1 MEEVVCTPHLGAS
14 TEEAQSRAGTVIAEQ
29 VIEVLNGGTAAFPV
43 NAPAIRPEEMEVL
56 SPFFDLAE
64 NMGNLFASVFEGN
77 MDSIDIGYHGKVSEY
92 DIRVLTSMILVKI
105 LRKYSA
111 ESVNMIN
118 VDLIAREAGLK
129 VKIEKSSLSSDY
141 VNLVTVNGKGPDS
154 GLSISGTV
162 TGKKNVPRFI
172 AIDKFEIDMVPSPH
186 MAFIRYDDVPGQIGK
201 IGTAFGKLGVNIAA
215 MHVGRK
221 KMSGAAVM
229 GLNLDTEVNS
239 EMLKSFREDTGFK
252 NIKIVNL

>member
-1 MEEVVCTPHLGAS
+1 
-14 TEEAQSRAGTVIAEQ
+14 
-29 VIEVLNGGTAAFPV
+29 
-43 NAPAIRPEEMEVL
+43 
-56 SPFFDLAE
+56 
-64 NMGNLFASVFEGN
+64 
-77 MDSIDIGYHGKVSEY
+77 
-92 DIRVLTSMILVKI
+92 
-105 LRKYSA
+105 
-111 ESVNMIN
+111 

-129 VKIEKSSLSSDY
+129 IKIEKSSQSSDY
-141 VNLVTVNGKGPDS
+141 VNLITVNGNGPDR

-229 GLNLDTEVNS
+229 GLNLDSEVAS
-239 EMLKSFREDTGFK
+239 EMLESFRENTGFK
-252 NIKIVNL
+252 NINIVNL